1 MNWKR
6 RSESSWGRLGMKSE
20 WENVVLG
27 DICKFHA
34 GNAFPKKEQGISRG
48 DIPFIKVSDMNSSK
62 NQRKIYKSNNWIS
75 RKTALRMK
83 LNLAPNGAVVFAK
96 IGEAL
101 KAERLRI
108 LIQDTAIDNNM
119 MAAIPKQNIEH
130 DFLLFILEYIHLARF
145 AEGSALPYLR
155 QYDLENIPVTIPS
168 RDIQKN
174 IVKILSV
181 LDDKI
186 ELNWNINDNLAA

>member
-1 MNWKR
+1 
-6 RSESSWGRLGMKSE
+6 MKSE

-27 DICKFHA
+27 DICKFQA

-186 ELNWNINDNLAA
+186 ELNWNINDNLASINHGLAA